1 MIFLQQKHYFK
12 EHFMKKRFLLSLSL
26 AASLLCAEDNGFF
39 VSAGYQ
45 IGEAVQMVKNTGE
58 LKNLNDKY
66 EQLNQYLNQV
76 ASLRQSIKNANNY
89 ELVKQSISNL
99 ISFANNN
106 SQNKDLSPI
115 YSSTQAV
122 LTSILAFWTLYAGNA
137 LTFNVEGLT
146 TSTSQNGQGFSNVP
160 LTAKCSQP
168 DSKNC
173 MPIATYQKM
182 KNLAESLQKAQGT
195 LCALNENGCNTANQD
210 QGATI
215 SSALN
220 TAKELMDLI
229 SATNTNMDWSKIKI
243 NGLLV
248 PSEVRGDKNG
258 STTKYEGKITS
269 NNPVT
274 SYALFQNI
282 YKMLPYLQE
291 SLKLSEQNKSKSDGL
306 QGQVTGDNTNPNYDK
321 EIYNFAQNQQ
331 TILSNA
337 KSIFNLFNSIPK
349 DQFEYLQVGY
359 LKIPPLGTTPTK
371 PYRKNVNL
379 NAEIDSIQRNV
390 SYYGNRID
398 SALSVAKDVYNL
410 KSNQAQIVAAYN
422 GAKNLS
428 QEISQLPH
436 NQVNTKDIVTLPY
449 DKNAPAAGQYNY
461 QINQEQASNL
471 SQALA
476 AMSNNPFK
484 KVGMISSQNNNGA
497 LNGLGVQVGYKQF
510 FGESKRWGLR
520 YYGFFDYNHG
530 YIKSSFFNSSSD
542 IWTYGGGSDLLVNF
556 INDSVTRKNNKL
568 SVGLFGGIQLA
579 GTTWLNSQ
587 YVNLTALNNPYSA
600 KVNTSNFQFLF
611 NLGLRTNL
619 ATAKKE
625 DSEHS
630 AQHGIELGIKI
641 PTINTN
647 YYSFLGAKLE
657 YRRLYSVYLN
667 YVFAY

>member
-1 MIFLQQKHYFK
+1 
-12 EHFMKKRFLLSLSL
+12 MKKRFLLSLSL

-58 LKNLNDKY
+58 LKNLNEKY

-76 ASLRQSIKNANNY
+76 ASL
-89 ELVKQSISNL
+89 KQSIQT
-99 ISFANNN
+99 ANNIELVN
-106 SQNKDLSPI
+106 SSLNYLKSFTENNYNSTTQSPI
-115 YSSTQAV
+115 FNAVQAV
-122 LTSILAFWTLYAGNA
+122 ITSVLGFWSLYAGNYF
-137 LTFNVEGLT
+137 TFFVGNKDTKQPANVQGNPPFKTITENCSGIENCAMEQT
-146 TSTSQNGQGFSNVP
+146 T
-160 LTAKCSQP
+160 
-168 DSKNC
+168 
-173 MPIATYQKM
+173 YEKM
-182 KNLAESLQKAQGT
+182 KKLAESLQAAQTNSTTKANN
-195 LCALNENGCNTANQD
+195 LCALSGCATT
-210 QGATI
+210 QGQNPNSTV
-215 SSALN
+215 SNALN
-220 TAKELMDLI
+220 LAQQLMDLI
-229 SATNTNMDWSKIKI
+229 ASTRTAMMWKNIVISGVSNASGAIATTGYPTQYAVFNNIKAMIPILQQAVTLSQSSNTLSASLQAQAT
-243 NGLLV
+243 
-248 PSEVRGDKNG
+248 G
-258 STTKYEGKITS
+258 S
-269 NNPVT
+269 
-274 SYALFQNI
+274 Q
-282 YKMLPYLQE
+282 
-291 SLKLSEQNKSKSDGL
+291 
-306 QGQVTGDNTNPNYDK
+306 TNPQFAKD
-321 EIYNFAQNQQ
+321 IYNLAQNQKQ
-331 TILSNA
+331 VISYA
-337 KSIFNLFNSIPK
+337 KDIFNLFNSIPK
-349 DQFEYLQVGY
+349 DQYRYLEKAY
-359 LKIPPLGTTPTK
+359 LKVPNAGQTPTN
-371 PYRKNVNL
+371 PYRQEVNL
-379 NAEIDSIQRNV
+379 NQEIQTIQNNV
-390 SYYGNRID
+390 SYYGNRLD

-410 KSNQAQIVAAYN
+410 KSNETQIVAAYS

-428 QEISQLPH
+428 EEISQLPY
-436 NQVNTKDIVTLPY
+436 NQVNTKDIITPPY

-484 KVGMISSQNNNGA
+484 HVGMISSQSNNGA

-510 FGESKRWGLR
+510 FGGSKRWGLR

-587 YVNLTALNNPYSA
+587 YVNLTAFNNPYSA

-611 NLGLRTNL
+611 NLGLRMNL

-630 AQHGIELGIKI
+630 VQHGIELGIKI

>member
-1 MIFLQQKHYFK
+1 MH
-12 EHFMKKRFLLSLSL
+12 
-26 AASLLCAEDNGFF
+26 AEDNGFF

-76 ASLRQSIKNANNY
+76 ASLKQSIQNANNIS
-89 ELVKQSISNL
+89 LVNSSLNDLK
-99 ISFANNN
+99 SFTENNYN
-106 SQNKDLSPI
+106 STTQSPI
-115 YSSTQAV
+115 FNAVQAV
-122 LTSILAFWTLYAGNA
+122 ITSVLGFWSLYAGNY
-137 LTFNVEGLT
+137 LTFFVGNKDTKRPANVAGNPPFKTITENCSGIENCAMDQT
-146 TSTSQNGQGFSNVP
+146 TY
-160 LTAKCSQP
+160 
-168 DSKNC
+168 D
-173 MPIATYQKM
+173 KM
-182 KNLAESLQKAQGT
+182 KKLAENLQAAQTNSATKANN
-195 LCALNENGCNTANQD
+195 LCALSGCATTNGQNPP
-210 QGATI
+210 
-215 SSALN
+215 SSTVSNALN
-220 TAKELMDLI
+220 LAQQLMDLI
-229 SATNTNMDWSKIKI
+229 ANTKTAMMWKNIVISGVSNASGAINSTGYPTQYAVFNNIKAMI
-243 NGLLV
+243 PILQQAVTL
-248 PSEVRGDKNG
+248 SQ
-258 STTKYEGKITS
+258 S
-269 NNPVT
+269 NNTLSGKLQAQATGSQTNPEFAKDIYNLALNQKQVI
-274 SYALFQNI
+274 SYAQ
-282 YKMLPYLQE
+282 
-291 SLKLSEQNKSKSDGL
+291 D
-306 QGQVTGDNTNPNYDK
+306 
-321 EIYNFAQNQQ
+321 
-331 TILSNA
+331 
-337 KSIFNLFNSIPK
+337 IFNLFNSIPK
-349 DQFEYLQVGY
+349 EQYKYLEKAY
-359 LKIPPLGTTPTK
+359 LKIPNAGQTPTN
-371 PYRKNVNL
+371 PYRQVVNL
-379 NAEIDSIQRNV
+379 NKEVQTIQNNV
-390 SYYGNRID
+390 SYYGNRLD
-398 SALSVAKDVYNL
+398 SALSVTKDVYNL
-410 KSNQAQIVAAYN
+410 KSNQASIVAAYSN
-422 GAKNLS
+422 ANSLS
-428 QEISQLPH
+428 QEISKLPY
-436 NQVNTKDIVTLPY
+436 NQVNTKDIVTLPH
-449 DKNAPAAGQYNY
+449 DQNAPAAGQYNY

-484 KVGMISSQNNNGA
+484 NIGMIASQNNNGA

-542 IWTYGGGSDLLVNF
+542 IWTYGGGSDLLVNI

>member
-1 MIFLQQKHYFK
+1 
-12 EHFMKKRFLLSLSL
+12 MKKRFLLSLSL
-26 AASLLCAEDNGFF
+26 VASSLCAEDNGFF
-39 VSAGYQ
+39 MGAGYQ

-66 EQLNQYLNQV
+66 EQLNSSLAQV
-76 ASLRQSIKNANNY
+76 AALRQSIENANNY

-115 YSSTQAV
+115 YSSAQAV

-173 MPIATYQKM
+173 MPKATYDKM
-182 KNLAESLQKAQGT
+182 KSLAESLQKAQGT

-229 SATNTNMDWSKIKI
+229 RATNTNMDWSRIKI

-390 SYYGNRID
+390 SYYSNRID
-398 SALSVAKDVYNL
+398 LALSVARDVYNL
-410 KSNQAQIVAAYN
+410 KSNQKEIVAAYN

-428 QEISQLPH
+428 QEISQLPY

-471 SQALA
+471 SLALA

-484 KVGMISSQNNNGA
+484 NIGMIASQSNNGA

>member
-1 MIFLQQKHYFK
+1 MFT
-12 EHFMKKRFLLSLSL
+12 LSLSL
-26 AASLLCAEDNGFF
+26 AIPSLHAEDNGFF

-76 ASLRQSIKNANNY
+76 ASLKQSIQNANNI
-89 ELVKQSISNL
+89 ELVNSSLNDLK
-99 ISFANNN
+99 SFTNNN
-106 SQNKDLSPI
+106 YNSTTQSPI
-115 YSSTQAV
+115 FNAVQAV
-122 LTSILAFWTLYAGNA
+122 ITSVLGFWSLYAGNY
-137 LTFNVEGLT
+137 LTFFVGNKDSRQPANV
-146 TSTSQNGQGFSNVP
+146 NGNPPFK
-160 LTAKCSQP
+160 TII
-168 DSKNC
+168 KNC
-173 MPIATYQKM
+173 SGIENCTMEQTTYDKM
-182 KNLAESLQKAQGT
+182 KKLAENLQAAQTNSATKGNN
-195 LCALNENGCNTANQD
+195 LCALSGCATTNGQTPNSTVSN
-210 QGATI
+210 
-215 SSALN
+215 ALN
-220 TAKELMDLI
+220 LAQQLMDLI
-229 SATNTNMDWSKIKI
+229 ANTKTAMMWKNIVISGVSNRHGGAGAIK
-243 NGLLV
+243 
-248 PSEVRGDKNG
+248 
-258 STTKYEGKITS
+258 STGYPTQYAVFNNIKAMIPILQQAVTLSQS
-269 NNPVT
+269 NN
-274 SYALFQNI
+274 
-282 YKMLPYLQE
+282 
-291 SLKLSEQNKSKSDGL
+291 SLSSGL
-306 QGQVTGDNTNPNYDK
+306 QAQATGSQTNPEFAKD
-321 EIYNFAQNQQ
+321 IYNLAQNQKQ
-331 TILSNA
+331 VISYA
-337 KSIFNLFNSIPK
+337 QDIFNLFNSIPAEQYK
-349 DQFEYLQVGY
+349 YLEKAY
-359 LKIPPLGTTPTK
+359 LKIPNAGQTPTN
-371 PYRKNVNL
+371 PYRQVVNL
-379 NAEIDSIQRNV
+379 NQEVQTIQSNV

-398 SALSVAKDVYNL
+398 SALSVARDVYNL
-410 KSNQAQIVAAYN
+410 KSNQASIVAAYSN
-422 GAKNLS
+422 ANSLS
-428 QEISQLPH
+428 QEISKLPY

-484 KVGMISSQNNNGA
+484 NIGMISSQNNNGA

-587 YVNLTALNNPYSA
+587 YVNLTAFNNPYSA

-630 AQHGIELGIKI
+630 AQHGIELGVKI

>member
-1 MIFLQQKHYFK
+1 
-12 EHFMKKRFLLSLSL
+12 MKKQFLLSLSL
-26 AASLLCAEDNGFF
+26 AASLLYAEDNGFF

-66 EQLNQYLNQV
+66 EQLNSSLAQV
-76 ASLRQSIKNANNY
+76 AALRQSIKNANNY
-89 ELVKQSISNL
+89 ELVKESISNL

-115 YSSTQAV
+115 YSSAQAV

-160 LTAKCSQP
+160 LTAKCSQQG
-168 DSKNC
+168 SKNC

-195 LCALNENGCNTANQD
+195 LCALNENGCNTANQN

-258 STTKYEGKITS
+258 SITKYEGKITS
-269 NNPVT
+269 NNSVT

-291 SLKLSEQNKSKSDGL
+291 ALKLSEQNKSKSDGL

-321 EIYNFAQNQQ
+321 EIYNFAQNQKQ
-331 TILSNA
+331 ILSNA

-398 SALSVAKDVYNL
+398 LALSVARDVYNL
-410 KSNQAQIVAAYN
+410 KSNQASIVAAYSN
-422 GAKNLS
+422 ANSLS
-428 QEISQLPH
+428 QEISKLPY
-436 NQVNTKDIVTLPY
+436 NQVNTKDIVTLSH
-449 DKNAPAAGQYNY
+449 DQNAPAAGQYNY
-461 QINQEQASNL
+461 QINQEQQSQL

-484 KVGMISSQNNNGA
+484 NIGMIASQNNNGA

-579 GTTWLNSQ
+579 GITWLNSQ

>member
-1 MIFLQQKHYFK
+1 
-12 EHFMKKRFLLSLSL
+12 MKKRFLLSLSL
-26 AASLLCAEDNGFF
+26 AASLLYAEDNGFF
-39 VSAGYQ
+39 MSAGYQ

-66 EQLNQYLNQV
+66 EQLNSSLAQV
-76 ASLRQSIKNANNY
+76 AALRQSIKNANNY

-115 YSSTQAV
+115 YSSAQAV

-390 SYYGNRID
+390 SYYGNRLD

-410 KSNQAQIVAAYN
+410 KSNQASIVAAYSN
-422 GAKNLS
+422 ANSLS
-428 QEISQLPH
+428 QDISKLPY

-484 KVGMISSQNNNGA
+484 KIGMIASQSNNGA

-625 DSEHS
+625 KDSEHS

>member
-1 MIFLQQKHYFK
+1 
-12 EHFMKKRFLLSLSL
+12 MKKRFLLSLSL
-26 AASLLCAEDNGFF
+26 ASSLLHAEDNGFF
-39 VSAGYQ
+39 VGAGYQ
-45 IGEAVQMVKNTGE
+45 IGEAMQMVKNTGE

-76 ASLRQSIKNANNY
+76 ASLKQSIQNANNI
-89 ELVKQSISNL
+89 ELVNSSLNDLK
-99 ISFANNN
+99 SFTENNYN
-106 SQNKDLSPI
+106 STTQSPI
-115 YSSTQAV
+115 FNAVQAV
-122 LTSILAFWTLYAGNA
+122 ITSVLGFWSLYAGNYF
-137 LTFNVEGLT
+137 TFFVGNKNTQRSANVNGNPPFKTVIENCSGLENCAMDQT
-146 TSTSQNGQGFSNVP
+146 TY
-160 LTAKCSQP
+160 
-168 DSKNC
+168 D
-173 MPIATYQKM
+173 KM
-182 KNLAESLQKAQGT
+182 KALAESLQAAQQNSATKANN
-195 LCALNENGCNTANQD
+195 LCALSGCAATQD
-210 QGATI
+210 QNPNSTV
-215 SSALN
+215 SNALN
-220 TAKELMDLI
+220 LAQQLMDLI
-229 SATNTNMDWSKIKI
+229 ANTKTAMMWKNIVISGVSNESGAINSTGYPTQYAVFNNIKAMIPILQQAVTLSQNNNSLSSKLQAQATGSQTNPEFAKDIYNLALNQKQVI
-243 NGLLV
+243 
-248 PSEVRGDKNG
+248 
-258 STTKYEGKITS
+258 
-269 NNPVT
+269 
-274 SYALFQNI
+274 SYAQ
-282 YKMLPYLQE
+282 
-291 SLKLSEQNKSKSDGL
+291 D
-306 QGQVTGDNTNPNYDK
+306 
-321 EIYNFAQNQQ
+321 
-331 TILSNA
+331 
-337 KSIFNLFNSIPK
+337 IFNLFNSIPAEQYK
-349 DQFEYLQVGY
+349 YLEKAY
-359 LKIPPLGTTPTK
+359 LKIPNLGQTPTN
-371 PYRKNVNL
+371 PYRQVVNL
-379 NAEIDSIQRNV
+379 NKEVQTIKNNV
-390 SYYGNRID
+390 SYYGNRLD

-410 KSNQAQIVAAYN
+410 KSNQTQIVAAYN

-428 QEISQLPH
+428 QEISQLPY

-461 QINQEQASNL
+461 QINPEQASNL

>member
-1 MIFLQQKHYFK
+1 
-12 EHFMKKRFLLSLSL
+12 MKKTIFTLSLSLSL
-26 AASLLCAEDNGFF
+26 AVSSLHAEDNGFF

-76 ASLRQSIKNANNY
+76 ASLKQSIQNANNIS
-89 ELVKQSISNL
+89 LVNSSLNDLK
-99 ISFANNN
+99 SFTQNNYN
-106 SQNKDLSPI
+106 STTQSPI
-115 YSSTQAV
+115 FNAVQAV
-122 LTSILAFWTLYAGNA
+122 ITSVLGFWSLYAGNY
-137 LTFNVEGLT
+137 LTFFVGNKDTGHPANVQGNPPFSTIVDNCSGIENCAMEQT
-146 TSTSQNGQGFSNVP
+146 TYNE
-160 LTAKCSQP
+160 
-168 DSKNC
+168 
-173 MPIATYQKM
+173 M
-182 KNLAESLQKAQGT
+182 KKLAEDLQAAQQNSTTKANN
-195 LCALNENGCNTANQD
+195 LCALSGCATT
-210 QGATI
+210 QGQTPN
-215 SSALN
+215 STVSNALN
-220 TAKELMDLI
+220 LAQQLMDLI
-229 SATNTNMDWSKIKI
+229 ANTKTAMMWKNIVI
-243 NGLLV
+243 NGV
-248 PSEVRGDKNG
+248 SNASGA
-258 STTKYEGKITS
+258 ITS
-269 NNPVT
+269 TNYPTHYAVFNNIKAMIPILQQAVT
-274 SYALFQNI
+274 LSQNNNTLSSKLQAQATGSQTNPEFAKDIYNLALNQKQVISYA
-282 YKMLPYLQE
+282 K
-291 SLKLSEQNKSKSDGL
+291 D
-306 QGQVTGDNTNPNYDK
+306 
-321 EIYNFAQNQQ
+321 
-331 TILSNA
+331 
-337 KSIFNLFNSIPK
+337 IFNLFNSIPA
-349 DQFEYLQVGY
+349 DQYKYLEKAY
-359 LKIPPLGTTPTK
+359 LKIPNAGQTPTN
-371 PYRKNVNL
+371 PYRQEVNL
-379 NAEIDSIQRNV
+379 NQEIQTIQNNV
-390 SYYGNRID
+390 SYYGNRLD

-410 KSNQAQIVAAYN
+410 KSNQTQIVAAYN

-428 QEISQLPH
+428 QEISQLPY

-484 KVGMISSQNNNGA
+484 KIGMIASQNNNGA

-647 YYSFLGAKLE
+647 YYSFLGTKLE

>member
-1 MIFLQQKHYFK
+1 
-12 EHFMKKRFLLSLSL
+12 MKKTILLSLSL
-26 AASLLCAEDNGFF
+26 ASSLLNAEDNGFF

-45 IGEAVQMVKNTGE
+45 IGEAVQTVKNTGE

-76 ASLRQSIKNANNY
+76 ASLKQSIQNANNI
-89 ELVKQSISNL
+89 ELVNSSLNDLK
-99 ISFANNN
+99 SFTNNN
-106 SQNKDLSPI
+106 YNSTTQSPI
-115 YSSTQAV
+115 FNAVQAV
-122 LTSILAFWTLYAGNA
+122 ITSVLGFWSLYAGNY
-137 LTFNVEGLT
+137 LTFFVGNGNRAANVNGNPPFTTIVNNCSGLENCAMDQT
-146 TSTSQNGQGFSNVP
+146 TY
-160 LTAKCSQP
+160 
-168 DSKNC
+168 D
-173 MPIATYQKM
+173 KM
-182 KNLAESLQKAQGT
+182 KKLAEELQAAQQNSTTKANN
-195 LCALNENGCNTANQD
+195 LCALSGCATTNGQTP
-210 QGATI
+210 
-215 SSALN
+215 SSTVSNALN
-220 TAKELMDLI
+220 LAQQLMDLI
-229 SATNTNMDWSKIKI
+229 ANTKTAMMW
-243 NGLLV
+243 
-248 PSEVRGDKNG
+248 KNIVISG
-258 STTKYEGKITS
+258 VSNTSGAITS
-269 NNPVT
+269 TNYPTQYAVFNNIKAMIPILQQAVT
-274 SYALFQNI
+274 LSQSNNSLAGNLQAQATGSQTNPEFAKDIYNLALNQKQVISYAQ
-282 YKMLPYLQE
+282 
-291 SLKLSEQNKSKSDGL
+291 D
-306 QGQVTGDNTNPNYDK
+306 
-321 EIYNFAQNQQ
+321 
-331 TILSNA
+331 
-337 KSIFNLFNSIPK
+337 IFNLFNSIPAEQYK
-349 DQFEYLQVGY
+349 YLEKAY
-359 LKIPPLGTTPTK
+359 LKIPNAGQTPTN
-371 PYRKNVNL
+371 PYRQVVNL
-379 NAEIDSIQRNV
+379 NQEVQTIKNNV

-398 SALSVAKDVYNL
+398 SALSVARDVYNL
-410 KSNQAQIVAAYN
+410 KSNQKEIVAAYN

-428 QEISQLPH
+428 QEISKLPY
-436 NQVNTKDIVTLPY
+436 NQVNTKDIVTLSH
-449 DKNAPAAGQYNY
+449 DQNAPAAGQYNY
-461 QINQEQASNL
+461 QINPEQASNL

-484 KVGMISSQNNNGA
+484 NIGMIASQNNNGA

>member
-1 MIFLQQKHYFK
+1 M
-12 EHFMKKRFLLSLSL
+12 
-26 AASLLCAEDNGFF
+26 
-39 VSAGYQ
+39 SAGYQ

-66 EQLNQYLNQV
+66 EQLNSSLAQV
-76 ASLRQSIKNANNY
+76 AALRQSIKNANNY

-115 YSSTQAV
+115 YSSAQAV

-269 NNPVT
+269 NNSVT

-379 NAEIDSIQRNV
+379 NAEIDSIQNNV

-398 SALSVAKDVYNL
+398 SALSVARDVYNL

-428 QEISQLPH
+428 QEISQLPY

-484 KVGMISSQNNNGA
+484 NIGMISSQNNNGA

-647 YYSFLGAKLE
+647 YYSFLGTKLE

>member
-1 MIFLQQKHYFK
+1 
-12 EHFMKKRFLLSLSL
+12 MKKTILLSLSL
-26 AASLLCAEDNGFF
+26 ASSLLNAEDNGFF

-76 ASLRQSIKNANNY
+76 ASLKQSIQNANNI
-89 ELVKQSISNL
+89 ELVNSSLNYLK
-99 ISFANNN
+99 SFTNNN
-106 SQNKDLSPI
+106 YNSTTQSPI
-115 YSSTQAV
+115 FNAVQAV
-122 LTSILAFWTLYAGNA
+122 ITSVLGFWSLYAGNYF
-137 LTFNVEGLT
+137 TFFVGKKGENG
-146 TSTSQNGQGFSNVP
+146 QNGQASSVQGNPPFKTIIENCSGIE
-160 LTAKCSQP
+160 KCAMDQT
-168 DSKNC
+168 
-173 MPIATYQKM
+173 TYDKM
-182 KNLAESLQKAQGT
+182 KKLAESLQAAQTNSTTKGNN
-195 LCALNENGCNTANQD
+195 LCALSGC
-210 QGATI
+210 ATTESQNPPNSTV
-215 SSALN
+215 SSALE
-220 TAKELMDLI
+220 TAQKLMDLI
-229 SATNTNMDWSKIKI
+229 ANTKTAMMW
-243 NGLLV
+243 
-248 PSEVRGDKNG
+248 KNIVISG
-258 STTKYEGKITS
+258 VSNASGAITS
-269 NNPVT
+269 TNYPTQYAVFNNIKAMIPILQQAVT
-274 SYALFQNI
+274 LSQSNHTLSAS
-282 YKMLPYLQE
+282 LQA
-291 SLKLSEQNKSKSDGL
+291 QA
-306 QGQVTGDNTNPNYDK
+306 TGSQTNPNFAKD
-321 EIYNFAQNQQ
+321 IYVFAQNQKQ
-331 TILSNA
+331 IISYA
-337 KSIFNLFNSIPK
+337 QDIFNLFNSIPAEQYK
-349 DQFEYLQVGY
+349 YLQKAY
-359 LKIPPLGTTPTK
+359 LKVPNAGSTPTN
-371 PYRKNVNL
+371 PYRQEVNL
-379 NAEIDSIQRNV
+379 NQEVQTIKNNV
-390 SYYGNRID
+390 SYYGNRVD
-398 SALSVAKDVYNL
+398 AALSVARDVYNL
-410 KSNQAQIVAAYN
+410 KSNQTEIVTTYN
-422 GAKNLS
+422 DAKNLS
-428 QEISQLPH
+428 EEISKLPY

-461 QINQEQASNL
+461 QINPEQQSNL

-542 IWTYGGGSDLLVNF
+542 IWTYGGGSDLLVNI
-556 INDSVTRKNNKL
+556 INDSITRKNNKL

-587 YVNLTALNNPYSA
+587 YMNLTAFNNPYSA

-619 ATAKKE
+619 ATTKKK

-647 YYSFLGAKLE
+647 YYSFLGTQLQ

>member
-1 MIFLQQKHYFK
+1 
-12 EHFMKKRFLLSLSL
+12 MKKTLLLSLSL
-26 AASLLCAEDNGFF
+26 SLSLASSLLNAEDNGFF
-39 VSAGYQ
+39 ISAGYQ

-76 ASLRQSIKNANNY
+76 ASLKQSIQNANNI
-89 ELVKQSISNL
+89 ELVNSSLNYLK
-99 ISFANNN
+99 SFTQNNYN
-106 SQNKDLSPI
+106 STTQSPI
-115 YSSTQAV
+115 FNAAQAV
-122 LTSILAFWTLYAGNA
+122 ITSVLGFWSLYAGNY
-137 LTFNVEGLT
+137 LTFFVGNKDTKQPASVQGNPPFRTVTENCSGIENCAMEQT
-146 TSTSQNGQGFSNVP
+146 TY
-160 LTAKCSQP
+160 
-168 DSKNC
+168 D
-173 MPIATYQKM
+173 KM
-182 KNLAESLQKAQGT
+182 KALAESLQAAQQNSTTKANN
-195 LCALNENGCNTANQD
+195 LCALSGCATTNGQTPNSTVSN
-210 QGATI
+210 
-215 SSALN
+215 ALN
-220 TAKELMDLI
+220 LAQQLMDLI
-229 SATNTNMDWSKIKI
+229 ANTKTAMMW
-243 NGLLV
+243 
-248 PSEVRGDKNG
+248 KNIVISG
-258 STTKYEGKITS
+258 VSNVSGAITS
-269 NNPVT
+269 TNYPTQYAVFNNIKAMIPILQQAVT
-274 SYALFQNI
+274 LSQSNHTLSSN
-282 YKMLPYLQE
+282 LQA
-291 SLKLSEQNKSKSDGL
+291 QA
-306 QGQVTGDNTNPNYDK
+306 TGSQTNPNFAKD
-321 EIYNFAQNQQ
+321 IYNLALNQKQVISYAQN
-331 TILSNA
+331 
-337 KSIFNLFNSIPK
+337 IFNLFNSIPA
-349 DQFEYLQVGY
+349 DQFKYLEKAY
-359 LKIPPLGTTPTK
+359 LKIPNAGQTPTN
-371 PYRKNVNL
+371 PYRQVVNL
-379 NAEIDSIQRNV
+379 NQEVQTIQNNV
-390 SYYGNRID
+390 SYYGNRVD

-410 KSNQAQIVAAYN
+410 KSNQTEIVTAYN

-428 QEISQLPH
+428 QEISQLPY

-484 KVGMISSQNNNGA
+484 NIGMIASQNNNGA

-542 IWTYGGGSDLLVNF
+542 IWTYGGGSDLLVNI

-619 ATAKKE
+619 AMKKKE

-630 AQHGIELGIKI
+630 AQHGIELGVKI